1 MKGLVSSRRK
11 CSLGELAE
19 RFGCVLRGD
28 PDVMIDSVGP
38 LSGGP
43 SAVGI
48 AFGEGL
54 TEALMKTRLA
64 AVVLQ
69 EHAAKLCPVA
79 ALIHSSPH
87 PTFAR
92 IAAWLH
98 PLAALEPGI
107 HPAAVVHADASVDA
121 SAQVEALAFVG
132 AGAVIGARC
141 YVGPH
146 AIVGG
151 DVVVGADTRL
161 LERATVMSGSRIGS
175 RCIVHPG
182 AVIGSDGFGNARE
195 NKRWVKV
202 PQLGRVIVGDDVE
215 IGANTTIDCGAL
227 DDTVIEDGV
236 RLDNQI
242 QIAHNVTIGAH
253 TAIAACTGIAGS
265 VNIGK
270 HCMIGG
276 GAGISGPATIADDVI
291 IGGFGQVG
299 KSINKPG
306 MYANV
311 ILAEEARTWRRIV
324 GRIKRLDKLV
334 ARVRRLEVASG
345 VAAPEQKDEE

>member
-1 MKGLVSSRRK
+1 VKGFGSSRRN

-19 RFGCVLRGD
+19 RFGCLLRGD
-28 PDVMIDSVGP
+28 PDVMIDSAGP

-43 SAVGI
+43 SSVGI
-48 AFGEGL
+48 AFGEGYA
-54 TEALMKTRLA
+54 EALGKTQLA
-64 AVVLQ
+64 AVVLHEQ
-69 EHAAKLCPVA
+69 AAKLCPVA
-79 ALIHSSPH
+79 ALIHPAPH
-87 PTFAR
+87 PTYAR

-98 PLAALEPGI
+98 PPPALDAGI
-107 HPAAVVHADASVDA
+107 HPAAVVHAAASVDA
-121 SAQVEALAFVG
+121 SAQINAFAFVG

-146 AIVGG
+146 AIVGDG
-151 DVVVGADTRL
+151 VVLGADTRL
-161 LERATVMSGSRIGS
+161 LERATVLSGSRIGS

-195 NKRWVKV
+195 NGRWVKV
-202 PQLGRVIVGDDVE
+202 PQLGRALIGDDVE

-227 DDTVIEDGV
+227 DDTVIEEGV

-265 VNIGK
+265 VNIGRR
-270 HCMIGG
+270 CMIGG
-276 GAGISGPATIADDVI
+276 GAGITGPATITDDVV

-299 KSINKPG
+299 KSISKPG
-306 MYANV
+306 TYASG
-311 ILAEEARTWRRIV
+311 IPAEEGRVWRRIV
-324 GRIKRLDKLV
+324 GRIKRLDILA

-345 VAAPEQKDEE
+345 VAAADQKDDD